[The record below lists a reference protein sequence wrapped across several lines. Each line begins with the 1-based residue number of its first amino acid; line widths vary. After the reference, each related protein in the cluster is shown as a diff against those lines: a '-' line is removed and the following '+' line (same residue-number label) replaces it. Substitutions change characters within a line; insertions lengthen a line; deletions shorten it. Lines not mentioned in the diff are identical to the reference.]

1 MVDAALHVRACSSAK
16 EQGRRNCMIPAD
28 INEIKL
34 ISVELYNRLL
44 KADQKKKKEGIY
56 SYIMK

>member
-1 MVDAALHVRACSSAK
+1 MHVRACSSAK

-44 KADQKKKKEGIY
+44 KADQKKKKKVFILT
-56 SYIMK
+56 